1 MSYHRSNGPFTGLN
15 DKTNRSVKQKGF
27 TLVELLVVI
36 VLIGVML
43 AATFTF
49 FKTSLFGYLD
59 LQKTASNFTNL
70 AKESQRIGNV
80 VRGTTGLIDAEN
92 NSLEMYAYF
101 YPTDTYVSK
110 IKYYL
115 NAGST
120 KLLADVTP
128 MTANPPIGT
137 EITASKKTYTIIG
150 SFKQLSGVKLFEYV
164 NSANATLTPPIS
176 DLYTVKSVRINLGA
190 STANAGGNQV
200 MTLEVN
206 LRNRKTNL

>member
-1 MSYHRSNGPFTGLN
+1 MI
-15 DKTNRSVKQKGF
+15 GF
-27 TLVELLVVI
+27 MVV
-36 VLIGVML
+36 
-43 AATFTF
+43 ATFTF

-59 LQKTASNFTNL
+59 MQKTASNFTNL
-70 AKESQRIGNV
+70 AQESQRIGNV
-80 VRGTTGLIDAEN
+80 VRGTTGLIDAQN

-115 NAGST
+115 NGNST
-120 KLLADVTP
+120 QLMADVTP

-137 EITASKKTYTIIG
+137 EITASKETYTIIG
-150 SFKQLSGVKLFEYV
+150 SFKQLSGVKLFEYI
-164 NSANATLTPPIS
+164 NSANAVLTPPVS
-176 DLYTVKSVRINLGA
+176 DLFTIKTIRINLGA
-190 STANAGGNQV
+190 STASTNGNQV

>member
-1 MSYHRSNGPFTGLN
+1 LSCH
-15 DKTNRSVKQKGF
+15 NRPSKQKGF

-36 VLIGVML
+36 VLISVMV
-43 AATFTF
+43 AGMFTF

-59 LQKTASNFTNL
+59 LQKTASNFTGL
-70 AKESQRIGNV
+70 AQQSQRIGNV
-80 VRGTTGLIDAEN
+80 IRGATSIIDAQDN
-92 NSLEMYAYF
+92 TLEMYSYF

-115 NAGST
+115 SPDSS

-128 MTANPPIGT
+128 MSANPPIGA

-150 SFKQLSGVKLFEYV
+150 SFKQMSGVKLFQYV
-164 NSANATLTPPIS
+164 NSANAVLTPPIS

-190 STANAGGNQV
+190 STASTTSNQV